1 MNAVVKKHFDSWGY
15 QAFKY
20 LIYTLLAYNVV
31 LFFQEESLA
40 SEITFAAGFSF
51 TNVIEAFSATID
63 TAAWVLLLL
72 LFELE
77 TYTLDDEKI
86 TGWTKRA
93 MHSFRIF
100 CYFFIVYAFYGYTTK
115 IGLVLDFSLSD
126 FSDVCNLSGDF
137 KYMESLNDYV
147 QIGKDSCHEYIIEG
161 ANLYQHN
168 SLSIVVNEEDLFTT
182 QALAWV
188 DVINAG
194 AWLVVVFMLE
204 YDVRVQLGKYSS
216 DFWFKY
222 SHIIK
227 GVVYSILLAASIFWG
242 FEGSFVDFWDSFLW
256 LVAFFLIELNVF
268 EWQAEVAEEKQKI
281 RLSVNE

>member
-1 MNAVVKKHFDSWGY
+1 MNTVVKKHFDSWGY

-40 SEITFAAGFSF
+40 SEMTFAAGFSMA
-51 TNVIEAFSATID
+51 NIIEAFSATID

-77 TYTLDDEKI
+77 TYTLDDDKI

-93 MHSFRIF
+93 MHSIRIF

-115 IGLVLDFSLSD
+115 IGLVLDFSPSTFTDL
-126 FSDVCNLSGDF
+126 CNLPADW

-147 QIGKDSCHEYIIEG
+147 QITKDSCGTYG
-161 ANLYQHN
+161 QTGSTLYQHN
-168 SLSIVVNEEDLFTT
+168 SFNIIVNNDDLFIT

-188 DVINAG
+188 DAINAG

-216 DFWFKY
+216 EFWLKY

-227 GVVYSILLAASIFWG
+227 GSVYSVLLIASIFWG

-256 LVAFFLIELNVF
+256 LVAFFLIEMNVF
-268 EWQAEVAEEKQKI
+268 EWQAEVAEEKQKA
-281 RLSVNE
+281 